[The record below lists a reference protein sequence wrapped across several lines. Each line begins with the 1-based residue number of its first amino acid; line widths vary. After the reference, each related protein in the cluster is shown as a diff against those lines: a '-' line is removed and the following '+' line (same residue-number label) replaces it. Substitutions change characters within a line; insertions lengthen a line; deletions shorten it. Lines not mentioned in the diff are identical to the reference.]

1 MPKLEQRTIQRD
13 LTRAEKVL
21 LKIAEQQG
29 KDSQQYRIALQ
40 HFGRLW
46 AILKM
51 TRSRNEFFAEITS
64 KQR

>member
-13 LTRAEKVL
+13 LSQAERTL
-21 LKIAEQQG
+21 MDIAAQQG
-29 KDSQQYRIALQ
+29 KESPQYRLALQ

-51 TRSRNEFFAEITS
+51 TRNRDEFFAEIS
-64 KQR
+64 SPSE